1 MESLQTTKTRLKA
14 VKNVGQITKA
24 MEVVAATKMRR
35 AQETALNSR
44 PYAYEALQLLER
56 IMSQSSLT
64 SLLLET
70 RKVEKTLVM
79 VVSSD
84 RGLAGSFNGQVFK
97 MSDQFFATDM
107 FSDSKD
113 HEYLI
118 LAIGKKSLSYA
129 SRKKYKLLKSFD
141 NALDITIP
149 DNVSDITEYV
159 VGGFLNKE
167 WDRVVTIS
175 THFRTA
181 LKQEPLVRQILPLSV
196 EKIEQTIHEIVPE
209 HGRYAEEK
217 TKSKVSSKITGVE
230 SEREI
235 DYIFE
240 PSPKEV
246 LETLTPHLVAIQIY
260 HLFLEAKASEHSAR
274 RVAMK
279 TASDNAIELGD
290 SLTMEYNK
298 ARQVGITRELAE
310 ITTTIMTL
318 E

>member
-35 AQETALNSR
+35 AQEAALNTR
-44 PYAYEALQLLER
+44 PYAYEALKILAR
-56 IMSQSSLT
+56 VIGSSALAIPL
-64 SLLLET
+64 SAD
-70 RKVEKTLVM
+70 RPVKKTLVM
-79 VVSSD
+79 ILASD
-84 RGLAGSFNGQVFK
+84 KGLAGSFNGQVFK
-97 MSDQFFATDM
+97 LADHFLATDEKVL
-107 FSDSKD
+107 DEK
-113 HEYLI
+113 HEYL
-118 LAIGKKSLSYA
+118 LAVVGKKAQNYA
-129 SRKKYKLLKSFD
+129 SKKSYRSVGSFD
-141 NALDITIP
+141 NNLDINDP
-149 DNVSDITEYV
+149 SEVGDIAELL
-159 VGGFLNKE
+159 VGGFLRGE

-181 LKQEPLVRQILPLSV
+181 LKQEPLVRQILPISID
-196 EKIEQTIHEIVPE
+196 KIKETIREIVPE
-209 HGRYAEEK
+209 HGRYSEEK
-217 TKSKVSSKITGVE
+217 I
-230 SEREI
+230 EI
-235 DYIFE
+235 NGNGKKEEIEYIFE
-240 PSPKEV
+240 PSPLAV
-246 LETLTPHLVAIQIY
+246 LEALMPHLVGMQIY

-290 SLTMEYNK
+290 ALTMEYNK